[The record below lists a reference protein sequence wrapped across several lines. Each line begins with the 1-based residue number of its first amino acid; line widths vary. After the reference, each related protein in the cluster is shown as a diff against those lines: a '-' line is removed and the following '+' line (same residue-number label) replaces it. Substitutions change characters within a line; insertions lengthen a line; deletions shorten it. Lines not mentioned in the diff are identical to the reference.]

1 VGAEDKAMQSNNL
14 VALSV
19 EEIESIL
26 GVEPELTFNQNL
38 ATELLADEAI
48 EILEITT
55 RRINARLAQGILL
68 SDASNKWDRIARGRA
83 RRVDI
88 NVF

>member
-1 VGAEDKAMQSNNL
+1 MQSDNL
-14 VALSV
+14 TALTVA
-19 EEIESIL
+19 EIKEIL
-26 GVEPELTFNQNL
+26 GIEPELTFNQNL
-38 ATELLADEAI
+38 AAKLLADEAI

-55 RRINARLAQGILL
+55 KRINARLAQGIAL
-68 SDASNKWDRIARGRA
+68 SDARNKWDRLARAKA